1 MLRFLGPLVR
11 RSCGP
16 CKVGLRSFAEASAAM
31 QSAPARIPSVPTHGT
46 YGRYALALYMA
57 GQKAG
62 KLDVIDKDL
71 QQVCE
76 GCCKWVTCAALDRL
90 STSKSVQVWKLAS
103 ESEEFAQFL
112 RDPSVPKKQKSKVLQ
127 DVLSDVKVSEL
138 TKNFFRAPLL
148 SCASR
153 DRTRAANFASHPT
166 VSMRLPANVQSACA
180 QAAVVLAENN
190 RLNLYDKIVST
201 FGELMAAAR
210 GQVTCTITSAEV
222 LAQLSLYAR

>member
-57 GQKAG
+57 GQKVG

-76 GCCKWVTCAALDRL
+76 GFCKWVTCAALERL
-90 STSKSVQVWKLAS
+90 STSESVQVWKLAS

-138 TKNFFRAPLL
+138 TKNFFRAPSLFLL
-148 SCASR
+148 HQATER
-153 DRTRAANFASHPT
+153 VLQTLPRTRRCQCGFLQMCKVRVRKRQWYWQRTT
-166 VSMRLPANVQSACA
+166 V
-180 QAAVVLAENN
+180 
-190 RLNLYDKIVST
+190 
-201 FGELMAAAR
+201 
-210 GQVTCTITSAEV
+210 
-222 LAQLSLYAR
+222 